1 MKIKPGF
8 ELRSICGENI
18 VIAHG
23 IENIDFSRVITLN
36 ASAADVWNAVIG
48 KDFELT
54 DVVSTLLSEYEVDE
68 QTATADAKQLI
79 DDWKKAGLI

>member
-36 ASAADVWNAVIG
+36 ASAADVWNAVVG

>member
-8 ELRSICGENI
+8 ELRTICGENI

-23 IENIDFSRVITLN
+23 IENIDFSRIITLN
-36 ASAADVWNAVIG
+36 ASAADVWNAVVG
-48 KDFELT
+48 KDFEIA
-54 DVVSTLLSEYEVDE
+54 DIVSMLLEEYDVDE
-68 QTATADAKQLI
+68 QTATADATQLI

>member
-8 ELRSICGENI
+8 ELRTICGENI

-23 IENIDFSRVITLN
+23 IENIDFSRIITLN
-36 ASAADVWNAVIG
+36 ASAADVWNAVVG
-48 KDFELT
+48 KDFELS
-54 DVVSTLLSEYEVDE
+54 DVVSALLAEYEVDE

>member
-36 ASAADVWNAVIG
+36 ASAADVWNAVVG

-54 DVVSTLLSEYEVDE
+54 DVVSTLLAEYEVDE
-68 QTATADAKQLI
+68 QTATTDAKQLI

>member
-54 DVVSTLLSEYEVDE
+54 DVVSTLLAEYEVDE

>member
-54 DVVSTLLSEYEVDE
+54 DVVLTLLSEYEVDE

>member
-23 IENIDFSRVITLN
+23 VENIDFSHLITLN
-36 ASAADVWNAVIG
+36 DSAADVWNAVVG
-48 KDFELT
+48 KDFELS
-54 DVVSTLLSEYEVDE
+54 DIVSVLLKEYDVDE
-68 QTATADAKQLI
+68 QTATTDAKQLI
-79 DDWKKAGLI
+79 EVWKKAGLI

>member
-23 IENIDFSRVITLN
+23 IENIDFSRVINLN
-36 ASAADVWNAVIG
+36 ASAADVWNAVVG

-54 DVVSTLLSEYEVDE
+54 DVVSTLLAEYEVDE

>member
-8 ELRSICGENI
+8 ELRNICGENI
-18 VIAHG
+18 IIAHG

-36 ASAADVWNAVIG
+36 ASAAEVWNAVVG
-48 KDFELT
+48 KDFEVA
-54 DVVSTLLSEYEVDE
+54 DIVSLLLEEYEVDE
-68 QTATADAKQLI
+68 QTATADAKQLV

>member
-1 MKIKPGF
+1 MKINPGF

-36 ASAADVWNAVIG
+36 ASAADVWNAVVG

>member
-36 ASAADVWNAVIG
+36 ASAADVWNGVIG

>member
-8 ELRSICGENI
+8 ELRTICGENI

-23 IENIDFSRVITLN
+23 IENIDFSRIITLN
-36 ASAADVWNAVIG
+36 ASAADVWNTVVG
-48 KDFELT
+48 KDFEIA
-54 DVVSTLLSEYEVDE
+54 DIVSMLLEEYDVDE
-68 QTATADAKQLI
+68 QTATADATQLI

>member
-36 ASAADVWNAVIG
+36 ASAADVWNAVVG

-54 DVVSTLLSEYEVDE
+54 DVVSTLLAEYEVDE